1 MTACH
6 NLVWTFV
13 STLDMPK
20 SEWVFCNLCNEAVK
34 CNVSN
39 PRKSMANHQNK
50 PVCYQ
55 KSISKKQ
62 KITNHGDGVSNND
75 VVKPTVES
83 GPMNMDIHTLPEGI
97 EVLPLQEFLEENVFK
112 DPVLRE
118 QNNQLSQNEMEIS
131 SDRETKKLFGQS
143 LVFRNDDEDLV
154 YKDENCQQP
163 SFEPYLFQNKLE
175 KDYFDEL
182 KRNRNARSQRR
193 SKSELNAQVGL
204 KPVDSVVMDL
214 AYIHSVKKGFTTSGV
229 DDILSLMD
237 EITQVS
243 FNRTVN
249 KTQWRTTKK
258 NYDKFVDVFSPL
270 KRPEFVLPS
279 EMYGKDDRG
288 KLLRPY
294 YGVAVNISEEIGFEL
309 LKVRNVNEMFVF
321 EYEHSENSNGN
332 HLTGPFQTA
341 ERFKRL
347 DSFVKQQ
354 HGEDAVPLCLALY
367 SDPTKLNPTMTR
379 NAHPV
384 YLTILNILQSKPIFV
399 GFVPHGV
406 HNFDILEDLLSV
418 NKRINVNKL
427 KDEILGCLRPSD
439 MMRFFEFL
447 LDPLFDLA
455 ENGIVWQV
463 GRGKEAEIRRFIPFL
478 VALLGDELIQAER
491 SGCSFQCKNYSCGR
505 CLRKNCFS
513 FYNETTNND
522 FTMGSYVT
530 FTYNNG
536 EYQSFILPYT
546 ISGLKLTDDLEKKSN
561 KQKTL
566 EFSVMTNLLVLD
578 EVDGEWY
585 NIEKFPHKV
594 YVNAKIKKRLTSK
607 TYDICSI
614 QRNMG
619 VCINTNDVLS
629 IEDDDVKDLTTVRRP
644 FCGLCNFGLGGSWKK
659 AVVVR
664 DAENLI
670 DVVYDDGDMET
681 NIPNNRFIYL
691 DAPRKDYQ
699 MNILAEGKLS
709 ILLRRIEHFRSTCNK
724 IFITNLSNLCTY
736 YACM

>member
-1 MTACH
+1 MSKT
-6 NLVWTFV
+6 VWE
-13 STLDMPK
+13 LCDY
-20 SEWVFCNLCNEAVK
+20 CNEPVR

-39 PRKSMANHQNK
+39 PRQSMANHQNK

-55 KSISKKQ
+55 KPISNKRKK
-62 KITNHGDGVSNND
+62 IANHDSAVSNND
-75 VVKPTVES
+75 VVEPNVES
-83 GPMNMDIHTLPEGI
+83 GPMKMDIYTLAQEMQ
-97 EVLPLQEFLEENVFK
+97 VLPFPEFLEEFVFQ
-112 DPVLRE
+112 DPVLPER
-118 QNNQLSQNEMEIS
+118 NKLSQAEMDIS
-131 SDRETKKLFGQS
+131 LDQETTKHFGKS
-143 LVFRNDDEDLV
+143 LVFRNDDEELV
-154 YKDENCQQP
+154 YKDQNSQQP
-163 SFEPYLFQNKLE
+163 SFEPYLFQKKLE
-175 KDYFDEL
+175 NDYFDEL

-258 NYDKFVDVFSPL
+258 NYDKFVEVFSPL

-294 YGVAVNISEEIGFEL
+294 YGVAVNILEEIGFEL

-321 EYEHSENSNGN
+321 QYEHIEDSDGN
-332 HLTGPFQTA
+332 NLTGPFHTA

-347 DSFVKQQ
+347 DSFVKEH

-399 GFVPHGV
+399 GFVPYGV
-406 HNFDILEDLLSV
+406 HNFDILEDLISV

-447 LDPLFDLA
+447 LDPLFDLQ
-455 ENGIVWQV
+455 ENGIAWQV
-463 GRGKEAEIRRFIPFL
+463 GRGIEAEIRRFIPFL

-513 FYNETTNND
+513 FYKETNTND
-522 FTMGSYVT
+522 YKMGSYVT
-530 FTYNNG
+530 FLYNSRI
-536 EYQSFILPYT
+536 YQSFILPYT
-546 ISGLKLTDDLEKKSN
+546 ISGFKVTDDAEKKSN
-561 KQKTL
+561 KNKTL
-566 EFSVMTNLLVLD
+566 EFSVMNNLFVLD
-578 EVDGEWY
+578 TDGEWY
-585 NIEKFPHKV
+585 DIQAFPHKV
-594 YVNAKIKKRLTSK
+594 YVNAKIKKSLSSK
-607 TYDICSI
+607 TYTVFSI
-614 QRNMG
+614 QRKMG
-619 VCINTNDVLS
+619 VRINTNDVLS
-629 IEDDDVKDLTTVRRP
+629 LEDDKIKDLATVRRP
-644 FCGLCNFGLGGSWKK
+644 FCGLCNFGLGGTWKK

-664 DAENLI
+664 DVENLI
-670 DVVYDDGDMET
+670 DVVYDDGDIET

-691 DAPRKDYQ
+691 EAPRKDYQ
-699 MNILAEGKLS
+699 MNILSEGKLS
-709 ILLRRIEHFRSTCNK
+709 ILLRRIEHFRSTGNK
-724 IFITNLSNLCTY
+724 I
-736 YACM
+736 